1 MTSREFI
8 LSSIHDYSL
17 NHHSSFALKDFDD
30 TSGFEPGVTTVPYAG
45 RVFGHEEVEAAS
57 SAVLDFWLTLGPN
70 GRKFE
75 SKFSR
80 FLGVS
85 RSILTNSGSS
95 ANLLALS
102 ALTSHKLGE
111 RRLLPGDE
119 VITSAVGF
127 PTTVAPIIQN
137 GLVPV
142 FADNDPTT
150 LNIKVDDLPKLL
162 TEKTRAIFV
171 AHTLG
176 NPFDLQTVIDFCKK
190 HNLYLIEDN
199 CDALSSTYAGS
210 FTGTFGDLSTQSFYP
225 PHHITMG
232 EGGMINISRDSSLLS
247 IVESFRDWGR
257 DCWCPSGVD
266 NSCGKRFD
274 QQLGDLPFGYDHKF
288 TYSHWGYN
296 LKPLDVQAA
305 IGLVQL
311 SRLEQFTQSRIRNWL
326 YLRKNLEDLS
336 DYLYFSLPT
345 HAKGYSFSSDDY
357 IFDDGVPV
365 VQPSWFGFMI
375 GLRPHSTINKR
386 SFAKF
391 LDSCNIHHRML
402 FGGNLLRQP
411 VVHEQLKLSPN
422 SLRAPLTYT
431 GADDIMSNTLFVGT
445 YPGLRKVHLDY
456 LISSIKRFIYENK

>member
-1 MTSREFI
+1 M
-8 LSSIHDYSL
+8 
-17 NHHSSFALKDFDD
+17 
-30 TSGFEPGVTTVPYAG
+30 PYAG

-111 RRLLPGDE
+111 RRLIPGDE

-162 TEKTRAIFV
+162 SDKTRAIFV

-176 NPFDLQTVIDFCKK
+176 NPFDLQSVTDFCTK

-199 CDALSSTYAGS
+199 CDALSSTYGGC

-232 EGGMINISRDSSLLS
+232 EGGLINIPRNSSLYS

-311 SRLEQFTQSRIRNWL
+311 TRLEQFTQSRIRNWL

-336 DYLYFSLPT
+336 DYLYFSL
-345 HAKGYSFSSDDY
+345 YSCH
-357 IFDDGVPV
+357 
-365 VQPSWFGFMI
+365 W
-375 GLRPHSTINKR
+375 
-386 SFAKF
+386 
-391 LDSCNIHHRML
+391 L
-402 FGGNLLRQP
+402 F
-411 VVHEQLKLSPN
+411 
-422 SLRAPLTYT
+422 
-431 GADDIMSNTLFVGT
+431 F
-445 YPGLRKVHLDY
+445 
-456 LISSIKRFIYENK
+456 F